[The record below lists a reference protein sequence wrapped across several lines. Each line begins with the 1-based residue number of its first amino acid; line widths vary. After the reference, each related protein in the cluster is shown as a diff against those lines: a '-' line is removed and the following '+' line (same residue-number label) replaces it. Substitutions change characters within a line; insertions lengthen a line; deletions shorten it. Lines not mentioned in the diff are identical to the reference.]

1 MTERIFDAVLCIIL
15 IGIAVYCVHG
25 VRKAGD
31 LKRFLWI
38 ADDEVEDY
46 DES

>member
-1 MTERIFDAVLCIIL
+1 MTERIFDVVLCIVL
-15 IGIAVYCVHG
+15 IGIAAYCVHG
-25 VRKAGD
+25 VRKASD
-31 LKRFLWI
+31 LKHFLWI